1 MAGSCGSVVTSI
13 PFSRPFLAGTELD
26 HVREA
31 AERGGLESGGPF
43 TARCEAWL
51 ADTTGAG
58 RALLSHSGTGALEAA
73 MMLAGLGPGDEAV
86 MPSFAYPTMATAVV
100 RQGATPV
107 FVDVDPRTLNLDPA
121 EVEKA
126 IGPRTKAIVAVHY
139 GGVGCEMDEL
149 REIAAPA
156 GLVVIEDAAHCLL
169 ATYRGRPLGTLGD
182 LGTFSFH
189 HTKNITSGEGGALLV
204 NNTEL
209 LERAEIVWEKGT
221 DRKRFERGEV
231 DRYTWVD
238 VGSSFAASELTAAF
252 LWGQLEAAEEITRRR
267 LSIWDRYHGAFAE
280 LEDEGLARR
289 PAVPDGHIHN
299 GHLYYLIL
307 PTPSARDA
315 FIGAMRAAGIATSF
329 HYVPLHSSPAGR
341 ELGRSV
347 GDLTRTE
354 QLSRR
359 LVRLPLW
366 TALDPESVD
375 RVIRVARSAVN
386 HVASSHA

>member
-1 MAGSCGSVVTSI
+1 MKEI
-13 PFSRPFLAGTELD
+13 PFNRPFLVGTEQGYI
-26 HVREA
+26 REA
-31 AERGGLESGGPF
+31 VEDGGLESGGPF

-51 ADTTGAG
+51 ADATGAG

-73 MMLAGLGPGDEAV
+73 TMLAGLGPGDEAI

-121 EVEKA
+121 EVKKA
-126 IGPRTKAIVAVHY
+126 VGPQTKAIIAVHY
-139 GGVGCEMDEL
+139 GGIGCEMDEL
-149 REIAAPA
+149 LDIAAVA

-169 ATYRGRPLGTLGD
+169 ASYRDRPLGTLGD

-189 HTKNITSGEGGALLV
+189 HTKNVSSGEGGALLV
-204 NNTEL
+204 NNSEL
-209 LERAEIVWEKGT
+209 LQRAEVVWEKGT

-238 VGSSFAASELTAAF
+238 IGSSFAAGELTAAF

-267 LSIWDRYHGAFAE
+267 LEIWNRYHEAFAG
-280 LEDEGLARR
+280 LETEGLAQR
-289 PAVPDGHIHN
+289 PVAPARHTHN

-307 PTPSARDA
+307 PTASGRDA
-315 FIGAMRAAGIATSF
+315 FIAAMRAAGIATSF

-341 ELGRSV
+341 RFGRPH
-347 GDLTRTE
+347 GDLAQTE

-366 TALDPESVD
+366 TGLERESVD
-375 RVIRVARSAVN
+375 RVIDAARAAVS
-386 HVASSHA
+386 HVAGSRA